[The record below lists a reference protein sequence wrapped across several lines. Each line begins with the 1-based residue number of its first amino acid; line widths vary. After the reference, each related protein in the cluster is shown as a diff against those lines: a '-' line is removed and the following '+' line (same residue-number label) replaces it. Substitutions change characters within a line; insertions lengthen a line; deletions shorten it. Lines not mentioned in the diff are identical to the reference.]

1 MLCVYLHL
9 LLPIVFDVSAN
20 ASPSKNQRLKRRF
33 PHSQEGLEWDNDVRK
48 GLASLAAKPQV
59 AEFVVAGIWRLTHN

>member
-1 MLCVYLHL
+1 MLFIFTFV
-9 LLPIVFDVSAN
+9 
-20 ASPSKNQRLKRRF
+20 ASNRFRRFYQRSPLKKTLKRRF
-33 PHSQEGLEWDNDVRK
+33 AHLQEGLEWDNDVRK